1 MRFVQIDVLQPGM
14 VVGRDIYNITQSSML
29 RRGVTLT
36 EKYIEYLKEKGYI
49 GAYISDVFS
58 EDIDIEETIEQ
69 STFQAGAVAVKENNV
84 DAIAGVAVD
93 IVSQM
98 SQASRI
104 SVDLLDLRA
113 YDDYTYHHSVNVAV
127 YAVAV
132 GKRMGLSDEKLTLLA
147 QAGVCHDLGKSRI
160 PEEILNKPSRLT
172 DEEYRVI
179 KEHPKY
185 SYDILSQNNDVPAI
199 VKQAVFFHHENEN
212 GTGYPKGKIG
222 QEIPL
227 FAKIIHAVDVYDA
240 LTSKRPYKNPHS
252 PTEALEYMKGG
263 KGILFDENVVDIM
276 FSVIPAYPPGIDVYL
291 SNGQT
296 ALVVG
301 HTKEALRPRIKLLDT
316 GKIINLLT
324 DDAYKDV
331 VITGSSIMPSDY
343 ADEVELLNEDRQPAI
358 ETKKKILI
366 VDDDFMSVMLLK
378 RILGTKYDL
387 AFAGNGAEAIN
398 YMVNQKTPDLILMD
412 IEMPIMNGIKAT
424 RIIRE
429 KGFVDIPIIFLSA
442 VNDRQIVM
450 QCKEVGATEYILKP
464 IQPIYL
470 KERIRQRLAN
480 ERDF

>member
-172 DEEYRVI
+172 D
-179 KEHPKY
+179 
-185 SYDILSQNNDVPAI
+185 
-199 VKQAVFFHHENEN
+199 
-212 GTGYPKGKIG
+212 
-222 QEIPL
+222 
-227 FAKIIHAVDVYDA
+227 
-240 LTSKRPYKNPHS
+240 
-252 PTEALEYMKGG
+252 
-263 KGILFDENVVDIM
+263 
-276 FSVIPAYPPGIDVYL
+276 
-291 SNGQT
+291 
-296 ALVVG
+296 
-301 HTKEALRPRIKLLDT
+301 
-316 GKIINLLT
+316 
-324 DDAYKDV
+324 
-331 VITGSSIMPSDY
+331 
-343 ADEVELLNEDRQPAI
+343 
-358 ETKKKILI
+358 
-366 VDDDFMSVMLLK
+366 
-378 RILGTKYDL
+378 
-387 AFAGNGAEAIN
+387 
-398 YMVNQKTPDLILMD
+398 
-412 IEMPIMNGIKAT
+412 
-424 RIIRE
+424 
-429 KGFVDIPIIFLSA
+429 
-442 VNDRQIVM
+442 
-450 QCKEVGATEYILKP
+450 
-464 IQPIYL
+464 
-470 KERIRQRLAN
+470 
-480 ERDF
+480 

>member
-199 VKQAVFFHHENEN
+199 VKQAVFFIMKMKMEQD
-212 GTGYPKGKIG
+212 TQRGK
-222 QEIPL
+222 
-227 FAKIIHAVDVYDA
+227 
-240 LTSKRPYKNPHS
+240 
-252 PTEALEYMKGG
+252 
-263 KGILFDENVVDIM
+263 
-276 FSVIPAYPPGIDVYL
+276 
-291 SNGQT
+291 
-296 ALVVG
+296 
-301 HTKEALRPRIKLLDT
+301 
-316 GKIINLLT
+316 
-324 DDAYKDV
+324 
-331 VITGSSIMPSDY
+331 
-343 ADEVELLNEDRQPAI
+343 
-358 ETKKKILI
+358 
-366 VDDDFMSVMLLK
+366 
-378 RILGTKYDL
+378 
-387 AFAGNGAEAIN
+387 
-398 YMVNQKTPDLILMD
+398 
-412 IEMPIMNGIKAT
+412 
-424 RIIRE
+424 
-429 KGFVDIPIIFLSA
+429 
-442 VNDRQIVM
+442 
-450 QCKEVGATEYILKP
+450 
-464 IQPIYL
+464 
-470 KERIRQRLAN
+470 
-480 ERDF
+480 